1 MNAKIAKELIGKAF
15 DEAVPYTWVC
25 LNREEID
32 RLLAVFAEDLWEE
45 AYLEGVNR
53 GWEDAILKERG

>member
-1 MNAKIAKELIGKAF
+1 MNAKTVKALIGKAF
-15 DEAVPYTWVC
+15 DEAVPYTWTS

-32 RLLAVFAEDLWEE
+32 RLLVIFAEDLWEE